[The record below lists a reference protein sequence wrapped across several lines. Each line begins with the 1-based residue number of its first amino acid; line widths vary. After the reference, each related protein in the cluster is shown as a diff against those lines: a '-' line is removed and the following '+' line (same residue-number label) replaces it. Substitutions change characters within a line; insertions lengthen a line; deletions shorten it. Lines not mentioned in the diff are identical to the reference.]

1 MIRCPTMEPQIRYCK
16 SSDGPSIAY
25 WSIGVGAPIIDAGQP
40 PTHCEMEWQLP
51 PVRRWYERFTAHHQ
65 FVRFDTRGCGLSSR
79 AIAEY
84 SLDTM
89 VNDLETVADALALE
103 QFILMGAI
111 NSGYAAIAYAA
122 RHPERISRLILWC
135 ACSRGH
141 EFFDDPGTRALRD
154 MADRDWHM
162 MTETAARSRFSWSAD
177 EHARAYASMWRAA
190 ITPEVQGKLMDSL
203 AGVDVTSLLS
213 EVRAPTL
220 VLQRHDRGVNVA
232 NRIAHGIPDARVAL
246 FPGGSAAP
254 YLEDADAVWSVI
266 AGFLGD
272 DPSTGRERARP
283 EVTAVRGG
291 MCVILFTDIVGST
304 ELTERLGDAAFHERS
319 RALHA
324 ALRNAIGQAGGR
336 VVEGRVLGDGVMA
349 LFDTART
356 AIACAFKC
364 HEAASHY
371 ALDLHV
377 GIHAGDVIEED
388 NDVHGGAV
396 NLAARIC
403 SASAPGE
410 VLVSDTVRGLARTSA
425 SVTFEDRGESMLK
438 GVADPV
444 RLYAV
449 QA

>member
-1 MIRCPTMEPQIRYCK
+1 
-16 SSDGPSIAY
+16 
-25 WSIGVGAPIIDAGQP
+25 
-40 PTHCEMEWQLP
+40 
-51 PVRRWYERFTAHHQ
+51 
-65 FVRFDTRGCGLSSR
+65 
-79 AIAEY
+79 
-84 SLDTM
+84 
-89 VNDLETVADALALE
+89 
-103 QFILMGAI
+103 
-111 NSGYAAIAYAA
+111 
-122 RHPERISRLILWC
+122 
-135 ACSRGH
+135 
-141 EFFDDPGTRALRD
+141 
-154 MADRDWHM
+154 
-162 MTETAARSRFSWSAD
+162 
-177 EHARAYASMWRAA
+177 MWRAA

-438 GVADPV
+438 RVADPV